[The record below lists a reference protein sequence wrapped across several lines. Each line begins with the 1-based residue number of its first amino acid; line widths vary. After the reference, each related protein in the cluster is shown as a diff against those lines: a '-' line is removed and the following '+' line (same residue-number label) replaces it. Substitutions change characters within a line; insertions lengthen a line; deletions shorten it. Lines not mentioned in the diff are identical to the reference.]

1 MTLHERIFEESD
13 RKMPDP
19 QGIDATHLTKG
30 LWIGSKPEIGRVVG
44 GAGFDLLVLC
54 AEEYQPP
61 SWDFP
66 GVKVIHAPFDDNDI
80 GPTPTEKDI
89 AKKAAKKVAAAL
101 REGSNI
107 LVTCY
112 AGINRSAYVTGLA
125 LVEIG
130 YEPVQAIALIKQQRP
145 GALSNRFFEKIIR
158 STR

>member
-13 RKMPDP
+13 RRLPDP

-44 GAGFDLLVLC
+44 EAGFDLLVLC

-89 AKKAAKKVAAAL
+89 AKKAAKKVAASL
-101 REGSNI
+101 RKGSNI
-107 LVTCY
+107 LVTCLERR
-112 AGINRSAYVTGLA
+112 NRSGCICDLA
-125 LVEIG
+125 LVENGLDPI
-130 YEPVQAIALIKQQRP
+130 QALTLIWERRKDSLTNEAFVDLIAKP
-145 GALSNRFFEKIIR
+145 
-158 STR
+158 